1 MKGEILSYCMVLM
14 MYCCTYDRV
23 KNIKIKLKNVIFV
36 NYFLNVVFLVTIPSV
51 GFKFHLINLHTY
63 SEGTVSQIFNL
74 GLSFYFIPKI
84 GKHFEKFV
92 NIIFQMT

>member
-1 MKGEILSYCMVLM
+1 MVLM